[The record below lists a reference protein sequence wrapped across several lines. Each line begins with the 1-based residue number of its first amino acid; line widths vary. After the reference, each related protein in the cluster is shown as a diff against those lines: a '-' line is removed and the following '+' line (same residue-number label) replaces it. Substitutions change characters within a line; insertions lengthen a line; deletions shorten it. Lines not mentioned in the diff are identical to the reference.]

1 MKKRLRILAL
11 LVVALAVIVAL
22 GPRASV
28 DLTMRP
34 VTVPGDLDGYLA
46 EAEARFADL
55 RPGVEKTIVWADP
68 ATKQRTPVSIVYLHG
83 FSATRRETHP
93 LCDTLAA
100 RLSANLF
107 YTRLTG
113 HGRSDEAMAE
123 ASANDW
129 LHDGYEALVIGRRLG
144 DRVVLVGTSTG
155 ATLATWLATQPDA
168 LDNLLA
174 FVLISPNFAPKDP
187 DAQKLL
193 WPWGK
198 TLARLLVGPYF
209 QWEPRNDDQ
218 ARYWTTRY
226 PTEVLVTMM
235 GLVDLVEQA
244 DLGTIRSPTLVI
256 YSPDDQV
263 VDPERIAA
271 RYPEIG
277 ASYKRLVPL
286 KAVGDSMNHVLA
298 GAILSPENTEP
309 VAALMLEFLAP
320 LLD

>member
-1 MKKRLRILAL
+1 MKKLLRFLAL
-11 LVVALAVIVAL
+11 LLVTLGVVFAL

-28 DLTMRP
+28 DLIRHP
-34 VTVPGDLDGYLA
+34 VTLPDDLDGYLA
-46 EAEARFADL
+46 ASEARFADL
-55 RPGVEKTIVWADP
+55 RPGVEKTIVWADS
-68 ATKQRTPVSIVYLHG
+68 ATKHRTPLSIVYLHG

-100 RLSANLF
+100 RLGANLF
-107 YTRLTG
+107 YTRLRG
-113 HGRSDEAMAE
+113 HGRTDEAMAE

-129 LHDGYEALVIGRRLG
+129 IHDGYEALAVGRRLG
-144 DRVVLVGTSTG
+144 DRVILVGTSTG
-155 ATLATWLATQPDA
+155 ATLATWLAAQPEAVDS
-168 LDNLLA
+168 LLA
-174 FVLISPNFAPKDP
+174 FMMISPNFAPKEP

-209 QWEPRNDDQ
+209 EWEPRNDEQ

-235 GLVDLVEQA
+235 SLVDLVDRA
-244 DLGTIRSPTLVI
+244 DLAAIQSPVLVI

-286 KAVGDSMNHVLA
+286 EAVGDSMSHVLA
-298 GAILSPENTEP
+298 GAILSPESTEP
-309 VAALMLEFLAP
+309 VAALMLDFLAP
-320 LLD
+320 LLE